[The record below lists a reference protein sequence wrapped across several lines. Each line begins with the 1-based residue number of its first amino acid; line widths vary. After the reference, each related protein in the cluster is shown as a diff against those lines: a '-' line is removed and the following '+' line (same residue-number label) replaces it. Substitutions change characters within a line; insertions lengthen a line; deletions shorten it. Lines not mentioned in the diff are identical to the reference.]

1 MKEFKVRAFFGIVG
15 LATAGFLLT
24 SVTSTVGC
32 GSDSK
37 GGSTGSAGTTG
48 HAGTTGTGGTTGN
61 AGTTGTGGGGGGGG
75 TSAAVGCQASDLPA
89 GDPLIADF
97 TATDGGAAVL
107 PIGGTYVYP
116 MPGGPVAAV
125 ANGAWHITATTA
137 GMTSAQYWGAGIFFN
152 GNAAGTDCVD
162 ATAHTGVQ
170 FDISGTVTGTMCSVQ
185 YATNDSA
192 HADMTQGTP
201 PDPKA
206 GGPAGSYAPQ
216 AQLTTISATSQ
227 TIMMPFAGT
236 GAPSGGS
243 PAIAVDK
250 SKLTG
255 IQWQFTTGP
264 GTTSSCVVDITI
276 DNVKFY

>member
-1 MKEFKVRAFFGIVG
+1 MKDFKVRAFFGIVG
-15 LATAGFLLT
+15 LAAAGFLAT
-24 SVTSTVGC
+24 SVTTTTGC

-37 GGSTGSAGTTG
+37 GGSTGSAGSTG
-48 HAGTTGTGGTTGN
+48 AGGTTGN

-75 TSAAVGCQASDLPA
+75 ASATLGCAASDLPA

-97 TATDGGAAVL
+97 MSTDGGAAVL

-116 MPGGPVAAV
+116 MPGGPTATVVA
-125 ANGAWHITATTA
+125 GAWHIMATTT
-137 GMTSAQYWGAGIFFN
+137 GMTAAQYWGAGLFFN

-192 HADMTQGTP
+192 HADMTVGNP
-201 PDPKA
+201 IDPKA
-206 GGPAGSYAPQ
+206 AGPAGSYAPQ
-216 AQLTTISATSQ
+216 AQLTTISATPQ
-227 TIMMPFAGT
+227 TIMMPFSGA
-236 GAPSGGS
+236 GAPTGGS
-243 PAIAVDK
+243 PAIGVDK

-255 IQWQFTTGP
+255 VQWQFTTGA